1 MYRVWLQA
9 ECIAGAMSVLSIHS
23 PDYVFTVLV
32 SIFIGRTHNHFLSTL
47 VYIVGVAANVTNHVR
62 TYLCLQHY
70 VSSTMSQCLDN
81 NYAGLQT
88 F

>member
-1 MYRVWLQA
+1 MMYRVWLQA
-9 ECIAGAMSVLSIHS
+9 ECIAGALSMLSIHS

-47 VYIVGVAANVTNHVR
+47 VYIVGVALKCDKPC
-62 TYLCLQHY
+62 TYIP
-70 VSSTMSQCLDN
+70 MSPALSRCLDN